1 MGRKTKILVVVF
13 LLLAVAAGCVVFFWD
28 AIVMLF
34 APKLVLSSAIQQ
46 AISQLELRWSES
58 PFSVLAKAYDASGK
72 NTSAVNLSVE
82 DNLLGKMEFDFQLKT
97 DFSKNQ
103 IQAAGTIEGKEI
115 TFDTFVYLNK
125 SFAAVSSQ
133 SLLQGGY
140 YGITYATFSQDLRQ
154 IPFSTFLIP
163 KETIAGWEKKVGDLE
178 QWMSRSRTFPELPE
192 LSQKDLQLLTLGIL
206 ALKCDIT
213 REERSVDSQ
222 NVQCYQYRY
231 SANGTQIQPLVALLL
246 GTQAQ
251 EEGSICADFYLVD
264 RQLVEVEL
272 FVVSGSHQACYTIE
286 LGKDILNGPLSFGF
300 FRKDGQT
307 SNAFSVAVIPEQK
320 GEGRWETVSINDTAF
335 SYTWDSDSGALQL
348 SLPEKDDMIWYL
360 SEEEDG
366 VSASTDDLS
375 VVWKSLEGKKASCS
389 MLIKKGAE
397 ISAPDY
403 KNLDEWSFQDLLT
416 LFTGIGTV
424 LDIF

>member
-1 MGRKTKILVVVF
+1 M
-13 LLLAVAAGCVVFFWD
+13 
-28 AIVMLF
+28 
-34 APKLVLSSAIQQ
+34 
-46 AISQLELRWSES
+46 
-58 PFSVLAKAYDASGK
+58 
-72 NTSAVNLSVE
+72 
-82 DNLLGKMEFDFQLKT
+82 
-97 DFSKNQ
+97 
-103 IQAAGTIEGKEI
+103 
-115 TFDTFVYLNK
+115 
-125 SFAAVSSQ
+125 
-133 SLLQGGY
+133 
-140 YGITYATFSQDLRQ
+140 
-154 IPFSTFLIP
+154 
-163 KETIAGWEKKVGDLE
+163 
-178 QWMSRSRTFPELPE
+178 
-192 LSQKDLQLLTLGIL
+192 
-206 ALKCDIT
+206 
-213 REERSVDSQ
+213 
-222 NVQCYQYRY
+222 
-231 SANGTQIQPLVALLL
+231 
-246 GTQAQ
+246 
-251 EEGSICADFYLVD
+251 
-264 RQLVEVEL
+264 EVEL

-307 SNAFSVAVIPEQK
+307 SDAFSVAVIPEQK